1 MARQTHCCLFKLIFL
16 YLFSLPIHGR
26 IISFLNTSKLL
37 LDESQSSL
45 SVINPRYLRP
55 QRSLANGSI
64 ETRIGRLEMSLEDEK
79 NLRRTQEKRVND
91 LMASLEELKK
101 MMEKQS
107 VNMQTMRE
115 EFHIRFSSLEKNR
128 SPHVRRLEKWLG
140 EIKSWLTDM
149 GKEVKQVSK
158 NSELIQEIFGEL
170 AESNVSISNVSK
182 EILALKHSFANL
194 DYKILKKA
202 EDLIRKNEK
211 SNCASGWGGE
221 KCDVMLHDCSEISKF
236 HNTGSGIYTI
246 FLGNTKISVFCNM
259 DINTTGWTV
268 IQRRKDGSVNF
279 ENRTYMEY
287 SNGFGNLSGEFWIGN
302 DKLHQMTKKTDYM
315 LRIDLETWD
324 GSKWY
329 ALYNSFGVGSA
340 EDGYKLNVSGYSG
353 TAEDSLLGFFTSNG
367 VRFSAIDRDN
377 DGNMYGSCA
386 TTTRRG
392 GWWYGKH
399 CGMASLNGIYYNEP
413 FSKGCS
419 GIVWYA
425 LRMSCE
431 SMKFS
436 EMKIRLKQ

>member
-1 MARQTHCCLFKLIFL
+1 MANQKLGCLFKIIFL
-16 YLFSLPIHGR
+16 YMFSLPVQGR
-26 IISFLNTSKLL
+26 STSFFNTNKLL
-37 LDESQSSL
+37 LDERQSSL
-45 SVINPRYLRP
+45 FVSNPKYLRP
-55 QRSLANGSI
+55 ERSLANESI

-79 NLRRTQEKRVND
+79 NLRRNQEKKVNG
-91 LMASLEELKK
+91 LVSSLEELKK
-101 MMEKQS
+101 MTEKQS

-115 EFHIRFSSLEKNR
+115 DLHRQFSLLDKNR
-128 SPHVRRLEKWLG
+128 SPHVRRLEVWLG
-140 EIKSWLTDM
+140 EIKSWFTDM
-149 GKEVKQVSK
+149 SNEVKQVSK
-158 NSELIQEIFGEL
+158 NSALIQEILGKL
-170 AESNVSISNVSK
+170 AESNVSISNVSM
-182 EILALKHSFANL
+182 EILTLKHSFANL
-194 DYKILKKA
+194 NYTILKKA
-202 EDLIRKNEK
+202 ENLKNEK

-221 KCDVMLHDCSEISKF
+221 KCDVMLQDCSHISKF
-236 HNTGSGIYTI
+236 YNTGSGIYTI
-246 FLGNTKISVFCNM
+246 FLGYTKMSVFCNM
-259 DINTTGWTV
+259 DIDSAGWTV

-279 ENRTYMEY
+279 ANRTYLEY

-302 DKLHQMTKKTDYM
+302 DKLHQMTKEADYM
-315 LRIDLETWD
+315 LRIDLEKWD

-353 TAEDSLLGFFTSNG
+353 TAEDSLLGFFPSNG
-367 VRFSAIDRDN
+367 ARFSTIDRDV
-377 DGNMYGSCA
+377 DGSMYSSCA

-392 GWWYGKH
+392 GWWYGIH

-436 EMKIRLKQ
+436 EMKIRLKH